1 MGSEEQELRYLH
13 DELARVGA
21 RHGGA
26 LPGRQDPDGPDV
38 EGSRAEVTAQ
48 DNALHG
54 RDREQLRQPGPTEG
68 GEEQEQHPAV
78 KKGGS
83 RTPGGSSAP
92 FCFWGSLCCSQAQ
105 WSQFIPWGTPDRV
118 IGQS

>member
-92 FCFWGSLCCSQAQ
+92 FCF
-105 WSQFIPWGTPDRV
+105 
-118 IGQS
+118 